1 MKRMLLSAIIA
12 MGIHAYLLWAD
23 FDWIGKKPSLKPKP
37 QMVTLT
43 LVSQPIPKV
52 EPAPKLTKPLS
63 PPAPEPAPEPKPK
76 PAPKSE
82 PEPGRDRVPEI
93 KATPPP
99 LPEKQKPSQL
109 ISESQ
114 PVPFSRPEPI
124 TGKEKPDVPASLPE
138 REPRPRTILKTDEQK
153 QADSDLTVEK
163 TSAPPLIREA
173 KPRYRDNPPPL
184 YPILA
189 RKRNYQGTVI
199 LDVYIDRIGN
209 AEEVKIYKTSGHA
222 VLDKAAVMTVKDWL
236 FEPGMKGEEKIE
248 MWVKIPIRYQL
259 K

>member
-1 MKRMLLSAIIA
+1 

-23 FDWIGKKPSLKPKP
+23 FGWIGKKPSLKPKP

-43 LVSQPIPKV
+43 LVSRPMPIA

-63 PPAPEPAPEPKPK
+63 PPAPKPVPQPKPK

-82 PEPGRDRVPEI
+82 PEPSRERVAEI

-99 LPEKQKPSQL
+99 PEKQKPSRF
-109 ISESQ
+109 ISESE
-114 PVPFSRPEPI
+114 PVPYSRPESL
-124 TGKEKPDVPASLPE
+124 TGGKKPDAPAPVPVTEA
-138 REPRPRTILKTDEQK
+138 RPRKVLKTVEQK
-153 QADSDLTVEK
+153 QPGSAEPVEL
-163 TSAPPLIREA
+163 SPVPPLVREA

-189 RKRNYQGTVI
+189 RKKGYQGTVV
-199 LDVYIDRIGN
+199 LDVFIDKNGRV
-209 AEEVKIYKTSGHA
+209 ADMKIFSSSGYSA
-222 VLDKAAVMTVKDWL
+222 LDKAARATVADWL
-236 FEPGMKGEEKIE
+236 FEPGMEGEKKIE
-248 MWVKIPIRYQL
+248 MWVKIPIRFQL

>member
-1 MKRMLLSAIIA
+1 MKRILLSAIIA

-23 FDWIGKKPSLKPKP
+23 FGWMGKKPSLKPKP

-43 LVSQPIPKV
+43 LASRPMPKA

-63 PPAPEPAPEPKPK
+63 PPAPEPAPQPKPK
-76 PAPKSE
+76 PTSKSE
-82 PEPGRDRVPEI
+82 PEPDRDHFSEI

-99 LPEKQKPSQL
+99 PEKQKPSQP

-114 PVPFSRPEPI
+114 PVPYSRPEPI
-124 TGKEKPDVPASLPE
+124 SGEEKPDVPASPPGS
-138 REPRPRTILKTDEQK
+138 RPRPRTILKTDEQK
-153 QADSDLTVEK
+153 KAGSDGTVEK
-163 TSAPPLIREA
+163 TQAPPLIREA

-189 RKRNYQGTVI
+189 RKRGYQGTVV
-199 LDVYIDRIGN
+199 LDVFIDKNGRV
-209 AEEVKIYKTSGHA
+209 ADMKIFSSSGYSA
-222 VLDKAAVMTVKDWL
+222 LDKAARATVEDWL
-236 FEPGMKGEEKIE
+236 FEPGMEGEKKIE
-248 MWVKIPIRYQL
+248 MWVKIPIRFQL